1 MANETLQETLKKQQN
16 ILIVEDEM
24 IIALMLEQM
33 INRIGHK
40 VIDKVSSGEDAIQAA
55 LDYKP
60 DLILMDI
67 RLNGAMDGIEATK
80 KINERHPT
88 PVIFVTGNSDEVY
101 KRRIQKI
108 EYKDFLT
115 KPVTY
120 QELNRSVE
128 RN

>member
-101 KRRIQKI
+101 KKRIQEI
-108 EYKDFLT
+108 DYKDFLT

-120 QELNRSVE
+120 QELNKSVE
-128 RN
+128 RS